1 MSKPEDL
8 FSSLLKTTEDL
19 LGDNMV
25 RKGVEVASSLLTAVL
40 PAIGASPAF
49 RFLEA
54 DQSVA
59 KWSQQRASQL
69 KETLADKNDSG
80 MLTVVREHHFAV
92 TYKGGDL
99 LSMLAKTV
107 DGSDKAGSHGD
118 NIGQLEMT
126 VLLRWSSLG
135 MRRWVYGDSDYCL
148 SCIAITF
155 ESYHDPH
162 KRDVHEVE
170 VDGNW
175 NRAGPTN
182 LSDIVARRTVCVSEK
197 MAIALKGI
205 ASTAS
210 QVEGSAKKG
219 WGYDVERVWLF
230 VLLW

>member
-19 LGDNMV
+19 LGDNML

-80 MLTVVREHHFAV
+80 MLTLVREHHFAV

-126 VLLRWSSLG
+126 VLLRWSSLVREDG
-135 MRRWVYGDSDYCL
+135 FTEIQITVY
-148 SCIAITF
+148 
-155 ESYHDPH
+155 P
-162 KRDVHEVE
+162 
-170 VDGNW
+170 
-175 NRAGPTN
+175 
-182 LSDIVARRTVCVSEK
+182 
-197 MAIALKGI
+197 
-205 ASTAS
+205 AS
-210 QVEGSAKKG
+210 QSPSRATMIRTNAMFTKSKLTEMGTALV
-219 WGYDVERVWLF
+219 RLIF
-230 VLLW
+230 QI